1 MCAATTITD
10 DDTEIV
16 PVPMDR
22 ETRQRLAAF
31 ARAIELAPVDAAATL
46 LKDLLVDDEF
56 WNEAGRPKGK
66 PLN

>member
-1 MCAATTITD
+1 MCAAATTD

-22 ETRQRLAAF
+22 ETRKRLVAF
-31 ARAIELAPVDAAATL
+31 ARSVELCPVDAAATL

-56 WNEAGRPKGK
+56 WIEAGRPKGK